1 MQSKVLNIFIQSLF
15 LLIRLYFVSFY
26 KIHFYKSFDRV
37 IRRISHTQ
45 MGGKKA
51 EPKKNKRETKVIEKE
66 KAKKTKD
73 TKSASKGN

>member
-1 MQSKVLNIFIQSLF
+1 
-15 LLIRLYFVSFY
+15 
-26 KIHFYKSFDRV
+26 
-37 IRRISHTQ
+37 

-51 EPKKNKRETKVIEKE
+51 EPKKNKRETKAVEKE